1 MQRHFTR
8 EIDDT
13 ADAHLRSAT
22 DAVAAAI
29 QFVRSVAEEHAAT
42 RAKSPLESRLGAE
55 KKAEAVDD
63 AIISVEENSAAEY
76 VRQIA
81 RGEGPA
87 ERQQFSLGNRHTWN
101 PGRALPQFL
110 LQGRPILL
118 TDPEQVTRWD
128 RLAKQEARE
137 NAPGPMAQLFKTQRE
152 HAPPG
157 IAAEL
162 EEAAEGKIVFE
173 SADRLGWDKVIYYRA
188 GEKGAAE
195 RLAQILSDNRELT
208 EQLQAEVWR
217 LEGWPEADVTRE
229 LQRMRH
235 VQEMHDESWWTPP
248 PSLMERTRQHAKNF
262 LSFGRGK
269 EPVRTPAKPKP
280 VQAQRLLGEIQ
291 RPPRQIAPPKPIASP
306 KPIARLPRSVPFNVE
321 AAPEFEF
328 VSGNT
333 DLAFR
338 ESATGPS
345 EIIELAETD
354 AHATVPFDLDP
365 PRGNGEAKLP
375 AGLARKDEPILRW
388 LDAAMEDI
396 HRYTQRPHRGRV

>member
-8 EIDDT
+8 EIDAT
-13 ADAHLRSAT
+13 TDAQLTSAT

-29 QFVRSVAEEHAAT
+29 QFVRSVAEEHAANRT
-42 RAKSPLESRLGAE
+42 KSPLELRFGAE
-55 KKAEAVDD
+55 KKAAAVDD
-63 AIISVEENSAAEY
+63 AIVSVEENSAAEY

-87 ERQQFSLGNRHTWN
+87 ERQQFSLGNQHTWS

-128 RLAKQEARE
+128 RLAKQEARQ
-137 NAPGPMAQLFKTQRE
+137 NAPGPMAQLFNAQ
-152 HAPPG
+152 HMPAPPG

-162 EEAAEGKIVFE
+162 EEAAEGKIVFQ
-173 SADRLGWDKVIYYRA
+173 SADRLGWDKVIYYRV

-195 RLAQILSDNRELT
+195 RLAQILSDSRELT
-208 EQLQAEVWR
+208 EQQQAEVWR

-235 VQEMHDESWWTPP
+235 VQQMHDESWWTPP
-248 PSLMERTRQHAKNF
+248 PSLMERTRQRAKNF
-262 LSFGRGK
+262 LSFGRDR
-269 EPVRTPAKPKP
+269 EPARTPAKAKP
-280 VQAQRLLGEIQ
+280 EQAQRLLGEIQ
-291 RPPRQIAPPKPIASP
+291 RPPRQTASP
-306 KPIARLPRSVPFNVE
+306 KPIARLPRSVPFIVEGPNVE
-321 AAPEFEF
+321 GPPEFEL
-328 VSGNT
+328 VSGNA
-333 DLAFR
+333 DVAFR
-338 ESATGPS
+338 EIAVSPS
-345 EIIELAETD
+345 EITELPQAD
-354 AHATVPFDLDP
+354 AHATAPFDLDP